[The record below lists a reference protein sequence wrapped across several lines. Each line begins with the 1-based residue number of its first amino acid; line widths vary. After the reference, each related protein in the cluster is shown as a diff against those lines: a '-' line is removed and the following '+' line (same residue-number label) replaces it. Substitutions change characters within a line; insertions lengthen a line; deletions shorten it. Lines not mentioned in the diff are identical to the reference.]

1 MAGQLCYRERRFAD
15 SASKTHTQPANPR
28 RTPLCHPD
36 HYLKRKERRQAVGL
50 IRSPFK
56 RMGVGLG
63 AAYGTRCH
71 SSLPKTGSPA
81 TEATGSPYDPLRG
94 MRVTRRLLR
103 GQGGFADSASKTDIF
118 PKKTNNRR
126 LLCGLNTPRMVCGKS
141 QKKKFWP
148 ERNRSRPDVRWTDL
162 SCTLGRYPERVML
175 SPQFPTIL
183 EVAPMS
189 TVTTVTVV
197 PADKLIICD
206 GVALVFDFQAPDG
219 LHALQWRD
227 DAGHTE
233 WTGGPNQPLTVAD
246 YDEQVAPYVALWRK
260 EKTRREEKAAEEAAA
275 RALPDAKEAKT
286 AEVLSGYD
294 AALAASLT
302 MPAAMPTSQDVAV
315 GAALFAVDDA
325 EGLAFVQARHAARRD
340 ELLAAVDA
348 ADSVEAVQAVDVS
361 YDV

>member
-1 MAGQLCYRERRFAD
+1 
-15 SASKTHTQPANPR
+15 
-28 RTPLCHPD
+28 
-36 HYLKRKERRQAVGL
+36 
-50 IRSPFK
+50 
-56 RMGVGLG
+56 
-63 AAYGTRCH
+63 
-71 SSLPKTGSPA
+71 
-81 TEATGSPYDPLRG
+81 
-94 MRVTRRLLR
+94 
-103 GQGGFADSASKTDIF
+103 
-118 PKKTNNRR
+118 
-126 LLCGLNTPRMVCGKS
+126 
-141 QKKKFWP
+141 
-148 ERNRSRPDVRWTDL
+148 
-162 SCTLGRYPERVML
+162 
-175 SPQFPTIL
+175 
-183 EVAPMS
+183 MS
-189 TVTTVTVV
+189 TVTPVTVV
-197 PADKLIICD
+197 PADTLIICD

-325 EGLAFVQARHAARRD
+325 EGLAFIQERHAARRD

-348 ADSVEAVQAVDVS
+348 ADSVEAVQDVDVS

>member
-1 MAGQLCYRERRFAD
+1 
-15 SASKTHTQPANPR
+15 
-28 RTPLCHPD
+28 
-36 HYLKRKERRQAVGL
+36 
-50 IRSPFK
+50 
-56 RMGVGLG
+56 
-63 AAYGTRCH
+63 
-71 SSLPKTGSPA
+71 
-81 TEATGSPYDPLRG
+81 
-94 MRVTRRLLR
+94 
-103 GQGGFADSASKTDIF
+103 
-118 PKKTNNRR
+118 
-126 LLCGLNTPRMVCGKS
+126 
-141 QKKKFWP
+141 
-148 ERNRSRPDVRWTDL
+148 
-162 SCTLGRYPERVML
+162 
-175 SPQFPTIL
+175 
-183 EVAPMS
+183 MS

-233 WTGGPNQPLTVAD
+233 WTGGPNRPLTVED

-260 EKTRREEKAAEEAAA
+260 EKTRREEMAAEEAAA

-325 EGLAFVQARHAARRD
+325 EGLAFVQERHAARRD